1 MDREQAI
8 EQLPETHAAAIRLR
22 ARGFDDNA
30 IAKALHV
37 QAEAVPTLLEI
48 ADQKLAALIA
58 GEPAPQA
65 GGDAGHGSRSS
76 TQTDAKGERS

>member
-30 IAKALHV
+30 IALALHV
-37 QAEAVPTLLEI
+37 ETEAVPTLLEI

-58 GEPAPQA
+58 GESAPQA
-65 GGDAGHGSRSS
+65 RGDVGQRSRPARH
-76 TQTDAKGERS
+76 TDAKGERS